1 MHMIHRLRLLVK
13 IAILLLGAVVLLT
26 PAVTLASPFGKG
38 VFGADVPFGSLT
50 SIAINLGGNV
60 SLALIPSG
68 PNLSGTGSHTITV
81 TSTDVV
87 GYQLF
92 VRSGGST
99 NMVNGSATI
108 PASGNS
114 SPAPLAVNSWGYNID
129 GSANFIGM
137 TTTPHLV
144 KDTTG
149 PAKTG
154 DSTTVT
160 YGALTDSTQASGQY
174 TTSVIYTVIA
184 ENQ

>member
-1 MHMIHRLRLLVK
+1 MDKVIRHPRMLVV
-13 IAILLLGAVVLLT
+13 ALACFALVLL
-26 PAVTLASPFGKG
+26 PASVSASPFGQG
-38 VFGADVPFGSLT
+38 VFGADVPFGSMT
-50 SIAINLGGNV
+50 SLGINLGGNV
-60 SLALIPSG
+60 SLALAPSG

-92 VRSGGST
+92 ARSSGSSD
-99 NMVNGSATI
+99 MVSGSATI

-114 SPAPLAVNSWGYNID
+114 SPAPLSVNSWGYNTD
-129 GSANFIGM
+129 GSSDFIGM
-137 TTTPHLV
+137 TPIPYLI

-154 DSTTVT
+154 DNTTVT
-160 YGALTDSTQASGQY
+160 YGALTDASQAAGEY
-174 TTSVIYTVIA
+174 TTSVTYTVVA